1 MVAVNG
7 AQQIQTA
14 YVLLRNQYMVEFS
27 TYMDIGQAMY
37 GASRKAIV
45 CVALMKIV
53 IEKFLVEDAQL
64 RIKIHIIK

>member
-1 MVAVNG
+1 
-7 AQQIQTA
+7 
-14 YVLLRNQYMVEFS
+14 MVEMP
-27 TYMDIGQAMY
+27 TYMDIGLAMY

-53 IEKFLVEDAQL
+53 MEKNVVEDVQL